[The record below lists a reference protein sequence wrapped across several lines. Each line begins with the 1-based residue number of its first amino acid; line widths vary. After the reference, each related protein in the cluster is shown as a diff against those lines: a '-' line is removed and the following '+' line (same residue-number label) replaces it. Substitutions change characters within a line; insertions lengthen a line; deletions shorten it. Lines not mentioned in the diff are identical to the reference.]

1 MSQPTIFAIPLTE
14 LPDAEARQLLVSLL
28 REAAK
33 LEHCLLNTYLY
44 AACTIRSTPEE
55 FDGPPGQV
63 NPRRAVQFER
73 ARGWKQRMLQVAQE
87 EMRHLHYVQ
96 CLLRGLGEA
105 PCFTLPDTDPGNWCF
120 PNWKERLGLAK
131 EPDKNGVEIP
141 LAPFSVANCRRFVTY
156 ESTDTLQDSDP
167 FGPATTALFEQLYAV
182 ESDLR
187 LEGMLLPVT
196 DAPTRQ
202 TLKNQ
207 LGHVYANL
215 VDVAESAGASRLP
228 NALNTLVNLAVL
240 PPEPD
245 PESFQSIADLYTL
258 GIEPLYKEA
267 FSRHWVV
274 NKNRDLVNEL
284 MNPGVAAEGFLPIGP
299 TYRSQSFQ
307 KQVNALDQHPLTHY
321 KTVTDIISE
330 IVEEGEGML
339 HFEQR
344 AAFLLK
350 KVAELGGGRAYWTA
364 WLADKQATTQPTPKW
379 LQTCEDLR
387 QSHLYRFAMI
397 LTELRQEE
405 DLARQAGQRF
415 EPARAPLPVDPT
427 GPLRQLTDELPAQFN
442 ACYAV
447 MTMWL
452 ARMYEIK
459 DWALDTPSRD
469 AIEMLA
475 AWPLMSMA
483 IRPFLELAALFPINR
498 TTLFR
503 TDPDH
508 LPTAPTHARQ
518 LARLVGGDARSE
530 AINQTMD
537 RLGLLALTDVTNWAQ
552 AQLDVV
558 RGAAWPAHEREL
570 ALTRLGILLRLK
582 EFEKQF
588 PFRAQGGYADRL
600 PDLSFLRQHPNGSQF
615 NEDPGTQKKGF
626 ADGFALRIRFAGQGL
641 VQLATD
647 PDPPTDESGCTGTQM
662 LHTADGNR
670 KLNRAVVWQNTDP
683 DTTIQREPV
692 AKLPRLGVNVA
703 EVSLLV
709 TAPVGQAGYVPLQI
723 IQSMGAVQTQGVQRD
738 MTVSGLADLLT
749 IGADALPNNGR
760 LRLNLVEKAG
770 QKSYFFGDN
779 HLVWK
784 DGEAID
790 PFILTLLLD
799 DPANGPE
806 PQLVMSREVYNEDL
820 PMTDFT
826 PLQRAMSMRGT
837 TGFGFDPGQIPPW
850 AVAQLSPVHQQ
861 LIASGGNLSMRY
873 LTERAGVLQT
883 CLTEALA
890 GGIPT
895 TLAGVDAVIG
905 YAERLLLIALPRN
918 TTSFWLNVLCHYG
931 HTISGDMAV
940 GSGLGPLLDALHNR
954 CQLPLQVQPTTA
966 DRNAPNAR
974 WLVRYTLG
982 MMDTDA
988 LSNVVYGDLYIP
1000 LLAGSTHEPVVLTES
1015 WTFPAGLEP
1024 VVQPVVAQFGRVF
1037 WTESAEVT
1045 GGTRTWTAPDGT
1057 RLTET
1062 LLTQTETGYTYQL
1075 AGLVGVL
1082 TAEGSL
1088 ALTTMDSGRVRLTW
1102 TVTFTYGPA
1111 AGAVAMS
1118 RLVGQTRPLMLA
1130 AIRRFLG
1137 PADEI
1142 DLVAS

>member
-1 MSQPTIFAIPLTE
+1 MSQPTIFTVPPVE

-44 AACTIRSTPEE
+44 AACSIRSTPQE
-55 FDGPPGQV
+55 FDSIPELV
-63 NPRRAVQFER
+63 NARRAIQFER

-105 PCFTLPDTDPGNWCF
+105 PCFDLPETDSQTGNWCF
-120 PNWKERLGLAK
+120 SDWRERLGLRK
-131 EPDKNGVEIP
+131 EPAKKGVEIP
-141 LAPFSVANCRRFVTY
+141 LAAFSVANCRRFVTY
-156 ESTDTLQDSDP
+156 ESTDALQDDNP
-167 FGPATTALFEQLYAV
+167 FGPATTALFEQLYAF

-196 DAPTRQ
+196 DESTRQ
-202 TLKNQ
+202 TLKTQLNQ
-207 LGHVYANL
+207 VYATV
-215 VDVAESAGASRLP
+215 VDVAESTVIHPTRAFSNLI
-228 NALNTLVNLAVL
+228 NLAVM
-240 PPEPD
+240 PPEPES
-245 PESFQSIADLYTL
+245 ESFQSIADLYTL

-267 FSRHWVV
+267 FSRKWVV

-284 MNPGVAAEGFLPIGP
+284 MNPSVAAEGFLPVGP
-299 TYRSQSFQ
+299 TYRDQSFQ
-307 KQVNALDQHPLTHY
+307 KAVSALDQHPLTHY
-321 KTVTDIISE
+321 KTVADIIAE

-350 KVAELGGGRAYWTA
+350 KTAELGGGRAYWAA
-364 WLADKQATTQPTPKW
+364 WVADKQATTQPTPKW

-397 LTELRQEE
+397 LTELRQE
-405 DLARQAGQRF
+405 DQLARQAGHAF
-415 EPARAPLPVDPT
+415 EPARAPLPVAPD
-427 GPLRQLTDELPAQFN
+427 GPLRRLTDELPAQFN
-442 ACYAV
+442 ACYTV

-459 DWALDTPSRD
+459 DWALDKPQRD

-483 IRPFLELAALFPINR
+483 IRPFLELASLLPIVR
-498 TTLFR
+498 TNLFR

-508 LPTAPTHARQ
+508 LPPRPNHARQ
-518 LARLVGGDARSE
+518 LARLVQADARSQS
-530 AINQTMD
+530 INDSMD
-537 RLGLLALTDVTNWAQ
+537 RLGLLALNDVADWAQ
-552 AQLDVV
+552 TQLEVV
-558 RGAAWPAHEREL
+558 RAADWPPHEQEMAL
-570 ALTRLGILLRLK
+570 ARLGSLMRLT
-582 EFEKQF
+582 EFKKQF
-588 PFRAQGGYADRL
+588 PFRAHGGYADRL
-600 PDLSFLRQHPNGSQF
+600 PNLDFLRQYPNGSQF

-626 ADGFALRIRFAGQGL
+626 ADEFALRIRFAGQGL

-647 PDPPTDESGCTGTQM
+647 PDPPTDEAGCTGTQM

-683 DTTIQREPV
+683 DTTIRREPI
-692 AKLPRLGVNVA
+692 AQLPQLGVNVA
-703 EVSLLV
+703 DVSLLV

-723 IQSMGAVQTQGVQRD
+723 IQSMGAVQAQGVQRD
-738 MTVSGLADLLT
+738 LTVSGLADLLT
-749 IGADALPNNGR
+749 VGGDTLLGNNRQLRVNLADKG
-760 LRLNLVEKAG
+760 G
-770 QKSYFFGDN
+770 QKPYFFGDN

-806 PQLVMSREVYNEDL
+806 PQLVLSREVYNEDL

-837 TGFGFDPGQIPPW
+837 TGFGFDTSVIPPW

-861 LIASGGNLSMRY
+861 LLSGGGNLSGRY
-873 LTERAGVLQT
+873 LTERAGVLQAS
-883 CLTEALA
+883 LLDALA
-890 GGIPT
+890 GGLPT
-895 TLAGVDAVIG
+895 TQAAVDTIVG

-918 TTSFWLNVLCHYG
+918 TTSFWLTVLCHYG

-940 GSGLGPLLDALHNR
+940 GSGLGALLDALHER
-954 CQLPLQVQPTTA
+954 CRLPLQLKPVTT
-966 DRNAPNAR
+966 DRNAPDAR
-974 WLVRYTLG
+974 WLVCYTLG

-1000 LLAGSTHEPVVLTES
+1000 LTVGSSHEQVTLSES
-1015 WTFPAGLEP
+1015 WTCPPGLEP
-1024 VVQPVVAQFGRVF
+1024 VLKPIVARFGRVF
-1037 WTESAEVT
+1037 WTETAQIN
-1045 GGTRTWTAPDGT
+1045 GATRTWQAPDGT
-1057 RLTET
+1057 LLTET
-1062 LLTQTETGYTYQL
+1062 LLIQTETGYTYQL
-1075 AGLVGVL
+1075 AGVTGVS
-1082 TAEGSL
+1082 AAAGSL
-1088 ALTTMDSGRVRLTW
+1088 ALTTTDTGRVRLTW
-1102 TVTFTYGPA
+1102 EITFNYNSAG
-1111 AGAVAMS
+1111 GAVAMS
-1118 RLVGQTRPLMLA
+1118 RLAGQTRPLMLA
-1130 AIRRFLG
+1130 AIRQFLD
-1137 PADEI
+1137 PDNEQK
-1142 DLVAS
+1142 

>member
-1 MSQPTIFAIPLTE
+1 MSQPTIFASPPTE

-44 AACTIRSTPEE
+44 AACSIRSTPEE
-55 FDGPPGQV
+55 FDGPPGRV

-105 PCFTLPDTDPGNWCF
+105 PCFTLPDTDPQTGNWHF
-120 PNWKERLGLAK
+120 SDWKERLGLTT
-131 EPDKNGVEIP
+131 EPGKNGVEIP
-141 LAPFSVANCRRFVTY
+141 LDSFSVANCRRFVTY
-156 ESTDTLQDSDP
+156 ESTDALQDDNP
-167 FGPATTALFEQLYAV
+167 FGPATTALFEQLYAF

-196 DAPTRQ
+196 DDSTRQ
-202 TLKNQ
+202 TLKTQ
-207 LGHVYANL
+207 LRHVYADL
-215 VDVAESAGASRLP
+215 VEVAESAVTNQMP
-228 NALNTLVNLAVL
+228 HALISPVNLAVL
-240 PPEPD
+240 SPEPES
-245 PESFQSIADLYTL
+245 ESFQSIADLYTL

-284 MNPGVAAEGFLPIGP
+284 IDPNVAAEGFLPIGP
-299 TYRSQSFQ
+299 TYRDQSFQ
-307 KQVNALDQHPLTHY
+307 RQVNALDQHPLTHY
-321 KTVTDIISE
+321 KTVTNIIAE

-350 KVAELGGGRAYWTA
+350 KADELGGGWAYWTA

-397 LTELRQEE
+397 LTELRHEE
-405 DLARQAGQRF
+405 DLSRQMGHSF
-415 EPARAPLPVDPT
+415 EPARAPLPVEAD

-459 DWALDTPSRD
+459 DWALDTPSRN

-483 IRPFLELAALFPINR
+483 IRPFLELAAMLPINR
-498 TTLFR
+498 TSLFCA
-503 TDPDH
+503 DADH
-508 LPTAPTHARQ
+508 LPTTPNHARH
-518 LARLVGGDARSE
+518 LARLVGADARSE
-530 AINQTMD
+530 AINEQMD
-537 RLGLLALTDVTNWAQ
+537 RLGLLALTDVANWAQ
-552 AQLDVV
+552 AQRDEV
-558 RGAAWPAHEREL
+558 RNAAWPAHEREL
-570 ALTRLGILLRLK
+570 ALTRLGSLLRLK
-582 EFEKQF
+582 EFGKQF
-588 PFRAQGGYADRL
+588 AFRAHGGYADRL
-600 PDLSFLRQHPNGSQF
+600 PDLDFLRKYPNGDQF
-615 NEDPGTQKKGF
+615 NEDPGAQKKGF

-641 VQLATD
+641 AQLATD
-647 PDPPTDESGCTGTQM
+647 PDPPTDESGCSGTQM

-670 KLNRAVVWQNTDP
+670 TLNRAVVWQNTDP
-683 DTTIQREPV
+683 DTVIQREPI

-738 MTVSGLADLLT
+738 LTVSGLADLLT
-749 IGADALPNNGR
+749 IGAEALPNNQR
-760 LRLNLVEKAG
+760 LRVNLAEKAG
-770 QKSYFFGDN
+770 QKPYLFGDN

-784 DGEAID
+784 DGEPID

-806 PQLVMSREVYNEDL
+806 PQLVLSREVYNEDL
-820 PMTDFT
+820 PMTEFT
-826 PLQRAMSMRGT
+826 PLQRAMSMRGP

-861 LIASGGNLSMRY
+861 LAASGANLSRRY

-883 CLTEALA
+883 GLTDALA
-890 GGIPT
+890 GGLPT
-895 TLAGVDAVIG
+895 TQAAVDAVVG
-905 YAERLLLIALPRN
+905 YAERLLLVALPRN

-931 HTISGDMAV
+931 HTVSGNMAV
-940 GSGLGPLLDALHNR
+940 GSGLGPLLDALHSR
-954 CQLPLQVQPTTA
+954 CRLPLQLQSTTT

-1000 LLAGSTHEPVVLTES
+1000 LMAGATHEPVVLTDS

-1024 VVQPVVAQFGRVF
+1024 VLQPVVAQFSRVF
-1037 WTESAEVT
+1037 WTDSARVT
-1045 GGTRTWTAPDGT
+1045 DNTRTWTAPDGT
-1057 RLTET
+1057 LLTET
-1062 LLTQTETGYTYQL
+1062 LADQTETGYTYQIT
-1075 AGLVGVL
+1075 GLTDVL

-1088 ALTTMDSGRVRLTW
+1088 ALTITDAGRVRLTW
-1102 TVTFTYGPA
+1102 TITFTYDLA

-1118 RLVGQTRPLMLA
+1118 RLVGQTRPLMGATL
-1130 AIRRFLG
+1130 RQFLG
-1137 PADEI
+1137 PADGN
-1142 DLVAS
+1142 D